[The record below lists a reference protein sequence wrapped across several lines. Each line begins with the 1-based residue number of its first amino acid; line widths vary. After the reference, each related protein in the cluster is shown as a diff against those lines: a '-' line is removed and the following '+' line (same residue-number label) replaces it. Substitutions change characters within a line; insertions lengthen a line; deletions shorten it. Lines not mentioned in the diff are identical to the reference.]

1 MRKLE
6 AMSKTIQVR
15 NLPDALHRELL
26 RRARARRLTLTAYV
40 QEVLTREVSRPRA
53 EDVFAR
59 IAARRAVRLETPA
72 VDLLRAERA
81 ASGRS

>member
-1 MRKLE
+1 MCELGT
-6 AMSKTIQVR
+6 MSKMIQVR
-15 NLPDALHRELL
+15 NVPDALHRELL

-40 QEVLTREVSRPRA
+40 QEVLTREVRRPRP

-59 IAARRAVRLETPA
+59 IAGRRAVRLPTPA
-72 VDLLRAERA
+72 AELLRAERA